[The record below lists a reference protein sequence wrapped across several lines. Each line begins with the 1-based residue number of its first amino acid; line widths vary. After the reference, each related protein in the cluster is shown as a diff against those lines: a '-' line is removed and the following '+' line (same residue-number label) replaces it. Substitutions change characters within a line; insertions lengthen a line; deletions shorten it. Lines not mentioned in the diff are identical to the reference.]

1 MTAFIWS
8 CYPARKVARCL
19 SRQEILYTKNTSV
32 QVTTGAMLNALKHP
46 VTPDDL
52 CAPGCVRN

>member
-1 MTAFIWS
+1 LRA
-8 CYPARKVARCL
+8 AKVARCL

-32 QVTTGAMLNALKHP
+32 QVTTGAMLNALKHA